1 MSEGDVPEGS
11 RPAARVLVVDAQRR
25 LLLHQA
31 EDATGHCWWV
41 APGGGLEPGES
52 FEDAARREVEEETGL
67 VVELGPLVWTR
78 RHRYVFEGKLF
89 DQYERFFVVRAFEQG
104 TTPGRPDGYV
114 VASRWWTLT
123 ELQMSSEEFAPRR
136 LPALIGDII
145 EARYPACPI
154 DCGV

>member
-11 RPAARVLVVDAQRR
+11 RPAARVLVLDAQHR

-31 EDATGHCWWV
+31 EDAANHRWWV
-41 APGGGLEPGES
+41 APGGGLEAGES

-78 RHRYVFEGKLF
+78 RHRYVFEGQQF
-89 DQYERFFVVRAFEQG
+89 DQYERYFVARTFEQR
-104 TTPGRPDGYV
+104 TSLAKPDHYII
-114 VASRWWTLT
+114 ASRWWTLA
-123 ELQMSSEEFAPRR
+123 ELQTSSEVFAPRR

-145 EARYPACPI
+145 EARYPTRPI